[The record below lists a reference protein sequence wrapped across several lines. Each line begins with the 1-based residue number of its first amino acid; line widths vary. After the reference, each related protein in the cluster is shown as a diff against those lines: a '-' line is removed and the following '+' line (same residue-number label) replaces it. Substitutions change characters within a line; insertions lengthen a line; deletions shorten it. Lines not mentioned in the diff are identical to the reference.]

1 MNWNLSSLISHHEV
15 QFFPPKRRSFC
26 HPIYFHSRLYTRG
39 WLFLITRIFFNVK
52 KMNKRNNIFIKKNIK
67 TILINFLKCAIRG
80 GKLWSSCVIFRLKK
94 NFIQLAS
101 FVSTSWRFSYFFFF
115 KWMNHTFA
123 RPKAYRL
130 DFKEHCSKTRKL
142 FRGKKN
148 KNKSLNEK
156 RNGKKGQEQVWVNIR
171 EFLWKQFFFVQRTG
185 PCIHE
190 NKLKFFLYGQ
200 KRRSYHPAFSL
211 IFFIYFSHS
220 VKRSRELTL
229 DLF

>member
-15 QFFPPKRRSFC
+15 PFFPPKRRSFC

-101 FVSTSWRFSYFFFF
+101 FVSTSWRFSYFFFLNE
-115 KWMNHTFA
+115 WIILSLG
-123 RPKAYRL
+123 PKRIGL
-130 DFKEHCSKTRKL
+130 ILKNIVRKL
-142 FRGKKN
+142 ESFSGGKKIKIN
-148 KNKSLNEK
+148 L
-156 RNGKKGQEQVWVNIR
+156 
-171 EFLWKQFFFVQRTG
+171 
-185 PCIHE
+185 
-190 NKLKFFLYGQ
+190 
-200 KRRSYHPAFSL
+200 
-211 IFFIYFSHS
+211 
-220 VKRSRELTL
+220 
-229 DLF
+229 